1 MNITFYLYTKG
12 LKCVI
17 QSLLLSYI
25 LNRNETLPPAT
36 FFVVLRAIV
45 CYIGCVGK

>member
-12 LKCVI
+12 VTCVI
-17 QSLLLSYI
+17 QSSLSYI
-25 LNRNETLPPAT
+25 LNKNEALPPAT

-45 CYIGCVGK
+45 YYIGCVRK